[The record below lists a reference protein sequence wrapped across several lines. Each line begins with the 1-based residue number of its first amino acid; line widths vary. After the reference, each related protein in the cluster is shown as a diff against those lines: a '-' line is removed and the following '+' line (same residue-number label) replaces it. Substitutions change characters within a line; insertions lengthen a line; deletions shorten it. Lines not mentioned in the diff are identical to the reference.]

1 MLFSDHGPRAST
13 EVTFTPGGHEPQ
25 TELEQ
30 CPSELIGNFYW
41 DRQGKEHQM
50 NNERKSSKAGE
61 RAAEGLRE
69 ATAKEEAKNESKTG
83 ALIASKNALKAPM
96 EKAHKKNRKGE
107 LYSRPGAAFP
117 CKNLPCRTGP
127 IVD

>member
-1 MLFSDHGPRAST
+1 
-13 EVTFTPGGHEPQ
+13 
-25 TELEQ
+25 
-30 CPSELIGNFYW
+30 
-41 DRQGKEHQM
+41 M

-83 ALIASKNALKAPM
+83 TIWLRALIASKNALKAPM

-107 LYSRPGAAFP
+107 LYSRSGAAFP
-117 CKNLPCRTGP
+117 WVTSRLA
-127 IVD
+127 